1 VALRVGLGL
10 LVLGGVAIAL
20 AWGWNALVVY
30 AFFAAISGGLG
41 LAAGVGGDWIRDSS
55 RGRFDRKDR

>member
-1 VALRVGLGL
+1 MARRVGLGL

-20 AWGWNALVVY
+20 AWGWSALVVY

-41 LAAGVGGDWIRDSS
+41 LAAGIGGDWIRDAS